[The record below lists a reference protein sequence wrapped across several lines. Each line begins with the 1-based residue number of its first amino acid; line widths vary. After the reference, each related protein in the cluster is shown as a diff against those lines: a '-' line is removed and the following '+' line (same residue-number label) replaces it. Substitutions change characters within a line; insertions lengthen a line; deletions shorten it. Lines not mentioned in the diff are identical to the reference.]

1 MMAYFKLILAI
12 LFNSALA
19 QGKDESAMPEDNGV
33 GCRLDAFLKFKR
45 VNNDYYSASS
55 VNLPDT
61 TPSTCQAANQ
71 PQTK

>member
-1 MMAYFKLILAI
+1 MMAHFKLILAI

-45 VNNDYYSASS
+45 VTNDYYSAF
-55 VNLPDT
+55 VNLPDIK
-61 TPSTCQAANQ
+61 PPTCQAANQ
-71 PQTK
+71 RQTK